1 MEAAVDDAVNRG
13 KITAARRKRW
23 VSLIQADPGTA
34 GVPDKTAVPL
44 SEMDHSAD
52 TSRETADVGQWFY

>member
-1 MEAAVDDAVNRG
+1 MNRG